1 MDFDHLKVSSLSLVD
16 EKKLKVSNVQVL
28 CMKKKD
34 QKGKS
39 HYKGLARFSSR
50 HQLLTKLIDS
60 SLYLAIN
67 VDSVFQFIILKH

>member
-16 EKKLKVSNVQVL
+16 EKKLKVSNVRVL

-39 HYKGLARFSSR
+39 HYKGLAIGSP
-50 HQLLTKLIDS
+50 
-60 SLYLAIN
+60 
-67 VDSVFQFIILKH
+67 VDISY